1 MMEDLMFTKTMA
13 IAAAAAWA
21 TGLAFAQAGPG
32 KGRMMEFGSNNA
44 AGWSMMTTE
53 ERQAHRDKMHS
64 FKSLDECKATM
75 AEHAKLME
83 ARAEERNLKHAGPR
97 ENACERMQQRGWF
110 K

>member
-1 MMEDLMFTKTMA
+1 MFTKTIA
-13 IAAAAAWA
+13 IAAAAALV
-21 TGLAFAQAGPG
+21 TGLALAQGGPG
-32 KGRMMEFGSNNA
+32 KGRMMEFGPDDA

-64 FKSLDECKATM
+64 FKSLDECKAYM

-83 ARAEERNLKHAGPR
+83 SRAKDRNLKHTGPR